1 MKENPVKRALR
12 AGKPQIGTWLTLGSI
27 AGARFMARAG
37 FPWLTV
43 DMEHTHTDIQTATYM
58 FGAIA
63 DAGCVPLA
71 RIPANKHEYI
81 KMVLDCGA
89 MGIVAPMVMDAAE
102 AELIVAATKYPPHGN
117 RSIGGGMHAINFG
130 ATAEEYY
137 NKANDEI
144 LVIIQTEHIRAVEI
158 ADEIYAV
165 PGIDAVF
172 VGPNDLTWSMKT
184 ADGAP
189 PSKELLRGDSDPDP
203 RGRPASEAAVRTS
216 RVLGRRRPQTC
227 QRRLAVHR
235 GGERAQDDARRGRR
249 DRPSDRSGTGCE
261 QPGQVLIHPASV
273 ARAGDSSSR
282 AVASLYRCPRDLRL
296 NSARA
301 LYPLLEKRRLGRIS
315 LCGFKFR
322 MSAA

>member
-27 AGARFMARAG
+27 VGARFMARAG

-43 DMEHTHTDIQTATYM
+43 DMEHTHTDIQTASYM
-58 FGAIA
+58 FAAIA

-130 ATAEEYY
+130 ATADEYY
-137 NKANDEI
+137 RKANDEI

-165 PGIDAVF
+165 PGVDAVF
-172 VGPNDLTWSMKT
+172 VGPNDLTWSMRT
-184 ADGAP
+184 ADGTP
-189 PSKELLRGDSDPDP
+189 PSKELFEATLTRI
-203 RGRPASEAAVRTS
+203 REAA
-216 RVLGRRRPQTC
+216 
-227 QRRLAVHR
+227 QRQKL
-235 GGERAQDDARRGRR
+235 
-249 DRPSDRSGTGCE
+249 P
-261 QPGQVLIHPASV
+261 
-273 ARAGDSSSR
+273 
-282 AVASLYRCPRDLRL
+282 
-296 NSARA
+296 
-301 LYPLLEKRRLGRIS
+301 
-315 LCGFKFR
+315 CGLHVF
-322 MSAA
+322 SAADALRRAKEGWQFIAVLSELKMMLDGAGEIVRQVDPESATNKLAKY